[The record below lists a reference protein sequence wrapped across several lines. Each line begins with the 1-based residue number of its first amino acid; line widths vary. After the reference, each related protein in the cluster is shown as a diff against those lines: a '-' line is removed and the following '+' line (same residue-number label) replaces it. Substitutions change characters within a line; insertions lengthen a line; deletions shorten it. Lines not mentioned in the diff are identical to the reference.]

1 MNNQIPTFIR
11 AGALAF
17 NKFEMKVTLLIYK
30 YVFKYK
36 IYRNTKIYNKY
47 INIIYVVNKSIFN

>member
-11 AGALAF
+11 AGALAL
-17 NKFEMKVTLLIYK
+17 NKFEMKVILLIYK